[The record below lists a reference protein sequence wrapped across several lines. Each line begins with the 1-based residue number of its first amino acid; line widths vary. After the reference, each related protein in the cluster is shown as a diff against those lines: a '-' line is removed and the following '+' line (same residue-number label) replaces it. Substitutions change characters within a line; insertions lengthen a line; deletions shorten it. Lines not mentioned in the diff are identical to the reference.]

1 MRWKPPI
8 TNERKLAYADVRE
21 QVEDIDIFMFRGDY
35 KSSKLFRLV
44 DKSYYSHAA
53 LALWWRNR
61 LMILQAEGPGIQ
73 AIPMSVAVGTYPGR
87 ADWYRLKRGEIPDYE
102 DKLKKV
108 AQEAKADLGLPYG
121 VKDLWRNIVRWATH
135 VKLRDPV
142 RPHAMFCSEY
152 VERCF
157 RVGGVPLSNR
167 PDVTTMPKHI
177 AESPMIEYQATIPHD
192 PKLKI
197 RRSID
202 DIRAAR
208 MAAAAAT

>member
-1 MRWKPPI
+1 MKWKPPI
-8 TNERKLAYADVRE
+8 ENEKNLAYADVRD
-21 QVEDIDIFMFRGDY
+21 QVQDIDIFMFRGDY

-87 ADWYRLKRGEIPDYE
+87 ADWYRLKRDEIPAFE
-102 DKLKKV
+102 DKLKHI

-121 VKDLWRNIVRWATH
+121 YVDLLRNLWRWATK
-135 VKLRDPV
+135 VKLKDPV
-142 RPHAMFCSEY
+142 WPHGMYCSEF

-157 RVGGVPLSNR
+157 RVGGAPLSDR
-167 PDVTTMPKHI
+167 PDIITMPKHI
-177 AESPMIEYQATIPHD
+177 AQSPLIEYQATIPHD
-192 PKLKI
+192 PKLKV
-197 RRSID
+197 RRTID

-208 MAAAAAT
+208 AAAAAS